1 MTPSGPSLDQPA
13 EAAAFPVASCG
24 GSWNVSSRARSFSIC
39 EGLNRSEPIE
49 RSARLANTRNHN
61 QLAEPSQY
69 NPITPDGR
77 KTADALSGIGLPMH
91 VSKNA
96 AMFFLLSSDWFYTCQ
111 PLLLGNSLEARLD
124 TPRRTHPASWRWR
137 KTEGSSPP
145 SSGPW
150 PWRLPSTPRS
160 SDPSPL
166 QDPGSTAPHQ
176 HTLLRRGG
184 ARSTPTAGAQ
194 RPRAPRP

>member
-1 MTPSGPSLDQPA
+1 LSGVRGWQTR
-13 EAAAFPVASCG
+13 G
-24 GSWNVSSRARSFSIC
+24 TTTSWLSRVSTI
-39 EGLNRSEPIE
+39 
-49 RSARLANTRNHN
+49 
-61 QLAEPSQY
+61 QLRRME
-69 NPITPDGR
+69 DRRDRR

>member
-77 KTADALSGIGLPMH
+77 PKRQKKDRGRTVRHRLAYACLQERSDVLLAFLGLVLHLS
-91 VSKNA
+91 A
-96 AMFFLLSSDWFYTCQ
+96 AAAWKL
-111 PLLLGNSLEARLD
+111 
-124 TPRRTHPASWRWR
+124 
-137 KTEGSSPP
+137 
-145 SSGPW
+145 
-150 PWRLPSTPRS
+150 
-160 SDPSPL
+160 
-166 QDPGSTAPHQ
+166 
-176 HTLLRRGG
+176 
-184 ARSTPTAGAQ
+184 ARSQARHTS
-194 RPRAPRP
+194 